1 MKIDLQGRTKL
12 AYFQDLYNEAR
23 SFSDEMYEKLDQ
35 HLKQYKGDKKIDGSE
50 TEATQ
55 VRNITYEL
63 VESQV
68 TSYLPS
74 PAVTAKMYSEKNE
87 RNAKSIETLLSNKR
101 DELPFE
107 KLNDID

>member
-23 SFSDEMYEKLDQ
+23 TFSDEMYEKLDQ

-74 PAVTAKMYSEKNE
+74 IRLFTLSQATVCPSTE
-87 RNAKSIETLLSNKR
+87 ETVARRPVPS
-101 DELPFE
+101 P
-107 KLNDID
+107 